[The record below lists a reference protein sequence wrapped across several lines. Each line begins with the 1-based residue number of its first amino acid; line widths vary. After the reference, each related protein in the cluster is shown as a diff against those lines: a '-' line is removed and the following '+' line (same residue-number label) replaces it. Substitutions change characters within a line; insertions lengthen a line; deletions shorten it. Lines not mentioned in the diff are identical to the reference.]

1 MRLQDMEKKTPYH
14 AVKPGRIT
22 GAGIS
27 AGRNVLNGA
36 VNRKAVVS
44 VQTKRGK
51 RPSDHL
57 EGAPHGGCSQH
68 RTRHVDAEKADG
80 RFMAVALLV
89 PDRKKSVKDAST
101 ASKAGESVRQK
112 APKDAV
118 TKKRRQEAAEAQ
130 IRKAFQ
136 GAVKDKLGCGAAE
149 KPLTITRGTL
159 KEITGTAGREH
170 CGSVTASI
178 ENAKAECCDNVT
190 GIVEAARPKHCDIV
204 MGSVAD
210 ARQEAIKESVI
221 DDLWKETDR
230 HGTFY
235 RPRKREPYR
244 KADIEELEH
253 KCGVRN
259 IHAGYSA
266 SHTAVFNDRQR
277 MDDII
282 AECDEKYIEGPAV
295 CSVEERARQNKEK
308 EGLTRD
314 KEKGRGKGNKKK
326 AQASKVK
333 KVMIRAYM
341 IKELTQED
349 GGGNAGQLVKNLLK
363 HEALKLL
370 RRIGKALLLLAG
382 KILLFLL
389 PVILLCAAVLVPF
402 LMIYGLFMS
411 PGTYFSSV
419 FDQDKM
425 AKENPRYLK
434 NVVQEMYTDFYGQ
447 ITLFKNANALNEVTY
462 PYGSYNNVDE
472 IVAVYLA
479 RVTNMPSYTDM
490 KEADSGHPPYLF
502 IDTETEGALLKEVFA
517 QFNYTQMEAVKV
529 TVIGADGKPHLVDAH
544 KMTAYFLPIDKWRE
558 GHEGELSEREKTTL
572 KELLAQAEKSRG
584 DNLASFAGE
593 AVPIEDLVVP
603 EGVDEKILYMAGFIR
618 AEAGNQSNKGKLA
631 VAFVILN
638 RAGGAGGDIKGVL
651 TAPYQF
657 SCYIPYHTV
666 EQYLTGYAGMTDE
679 ERNADP
685 CWRAAVAAYT
695 GTADNPIGDRRY
707 YCNPKYCSVG
717 ETAQWQ
723 KIYAHNAKEDI
734 VIIEDH
740 VFCRYC
746 W

>member
-1 MRLQDMEKKTPYH
+1 M
-14 AVKPGRIT
+14 T
-22 GAGIS
+22 GASIS
-27 AGRNVLNGA
+27 AGGDALSGA
-36 VNRKAVVS
+36 VAGKAAALGQTRRVRGSAFHLAEISDQEFSRQVPGDNGRK
-44 VQTKRGK
+44 
-51 RPSDHL
+51 
-57 EGAPHGGCSQH
+57 
-68 RTRHVDAEKADG
+68 KADDKV
-80 RFMAVALLV
+80 MSASLLLT
-89 PDRKKSVKDAST
+89 DKKKNL
-101 ASKAGESVRQK
+101 
-112 APKDAV
+112 KDAV
-118 TKKRRQEAAEAQ
+118 TGFKSGKSIRQGAPKEDVRRQRSPVAAEAK
-130 IRKAFQ
+130 IRLAFQ
-136 GAVKDKLGCGAAE
+136 GAVKDKIGEEAAE
-149 KPLTITRGTL
+149 KTSNTTKETL
-159 KEITGTAGREH
+159 REIAGIAKTEH
-170 CGSVTASI
+170 CTGEAESVGNARQKHYASEAGSADA
-178 ENAKAECCDNVT
+178 AKQKHCSCAAGSQEDAKQALRR
-190 GIVEAARPKHCDIV
+190 EAAYEP
-204 MGSVAD
+204 
-210 ARQEAIKESVI
+210 
-221 DDLWKETDR
+221 WKEA
-230 HGTFY
+230 Y
-235 RPRKREPYR
+235 RREAVIQPQKRGKHR
-244 KADIEELEH
+244 RTDIEELEH

-266 SHTAVFNDRQR
+266 SHTVVFNDRQC

-333 KVMIRAYM
+333 KAMIRAYM
-341 IKELTQED
+341 IKELTHED

-363 HEALKLL
+363 QEALKLL

-402 LMIYGLFMS
+402 LMIYGLLMS
-411 PGTYFSSV
+411 PSTYFSSV

-425 AKENPRYLK
+425 AKENPLYLK

-479 RVTNMPSYTDM
+479 RVTNMPGYTDM

-502 IDTETEGALLKEVFA
+502 IDTEAEGALLKEVFA

-529 TVIGADGKPHLVDAH
+529 TVTGTDGKPHLVDAH
-544 KMTAYFLPIDKWRE
+544 KLTTFFLPIAKWRE

-572 KELLAQAEKSRG
+572 KELLAQAEQGRG

-593 AVPIEDLVVP
+593 AVPIEDLEIP
-603 EGVDEKILYMAGFIR
+603 EGVDENILYMAGFIR
-618 AEAGNQSNKGKLA
+618 AEAGNQSNQGKLA

-638 RAGGAGGDIKGVL
+638 RAGGVRGAIKGVL

-666 EQYLTGYAGMTDE
+666 EQYLTGYARMTDE
-679 ERNADP
+679 ERDADP

-695 GTADNPIGDRRY
+695 GTADNPIGDRKY

-717 ETAQWQ
+717 EAAQWQ

>member
-14 AVKPGRIT
+14 AVKPGRMT
-22 GAGIS
+22 GASIS
-27 AGRNVLNGA
+27 AGGDALSGA
-36 VNRKAVVS
+36 VAGKATAPK
-44 VQTKRGK
+44 QTKRVK
-51 RPSDHL
+51 VPADNLS
-57 EGAPHGGCSQH
+57 EAPNREQMPG
-68 RTRHVDAEKADG
+68 DDG
-80 RFMAVALLV
+80 REKTDGNLMAASLLLADKKK
-89 PDRKKSVKDAST
+89 DRNDPGSVSGVSGCIQQTD
-101 ASKAGESVRQK
+101 GRQ
-112 APKDAV
+112 
-118 TKKRRQEAAEAQ
+118 TTGKKRSQEAAEEQ
-130 IRKAFQ
+130 CRQAFQ
-136 GAVKDKLGCGAAE
+136 GAVKDKLGLGAAE
-149 KPLTITRGTL
+149 KPLTTTRGTL
-159 KEITGTAGREH
+159 KEMTGTARKEH

-178 ENAKAECCDNVT
+178 ENARAECCDNVT
-190 GIVEAARPKHCDIV
+190 GSVEAARPKHCDSV

-210 ARQEAIKESVI
+210 ASQEAFKESVI
-221 DDLWKETDR
+221 DDLWKETDQ

-244 KADIEELEH
+244 RADIEELEH

-266 SHTAVFNDRQR
+266 SHTVVFNDRQR

-314 KEKGRGKGNKKK
+314 KEQGRGKGNKKK

-333 KVMIRAYM
+333 KAMIRAYM

-363 HEALKLL
+363 QEALKLL

-402 LMIYGLFMS
+402 LMIYGLLMS
-411 PGTYFSSV
+411 PSTYFSSV

-425 AKENPRYLK
+425 AKENPLYLK

-529 TVIGADGKPHLVDAH
+529 TVTGTDGKPHLVDAH
-544 KMTAYFLPIDKWRE
+544 KLTAFFLPIAKWRE

-572 KELLAQAEKSRG
+572 KEVLAQAEQGRG

-593 AVPIEDLVVP
+593 AVPIEDLEIP
-603 EGVDEKILYMAGFIR
+603 EGVDENILYMAGFIR
-618 AEAGNQSNKGKLA
+618 AEAGNQSNQGKLA

-638 RAGGAGGDIKGVL
+638 RAGGVRGAIKGVL

-695 GTADNPIGDRRY
+695 GTADNPIGDRKY

-717 ETAQWQ
+717 EAAQWQ